1 MPTPKCATVLDMLKA
16 ARKSFEGGIYPSL
29 MGLAFDLAPHDRN
42 LRHGF
47 EGALLYVLPPSQR
60 GGAVETHQK
69 GLTPE
74 EVLAWIDKAIKSE
87 S

>member
-16 ARKSFEGGIYPSL
+16 ARKAIQEDPTKSL

-47 EGALLYVLPPSQR
+47 EGALLYVLPSSQR
-60 GGAVETHQK
+60 GGSVETHQK
-69 GLTPE
+69 GLTLE
-74 EVLAWIDKAIKSE
+74 GSLAWLDRAIKSE